1 MLNCLRQ
8 AEAEMNAL
16 NKKVQ
21 QLVEDL
27 EKSEE
32 KTKVA
37 IVKMEQ
43 ASAAADESER

>member
-1 MLNCLRQ
+1 
-8 AEAEMNAL
+8 MNAL

-27 EKSEE
+27 ERSEE